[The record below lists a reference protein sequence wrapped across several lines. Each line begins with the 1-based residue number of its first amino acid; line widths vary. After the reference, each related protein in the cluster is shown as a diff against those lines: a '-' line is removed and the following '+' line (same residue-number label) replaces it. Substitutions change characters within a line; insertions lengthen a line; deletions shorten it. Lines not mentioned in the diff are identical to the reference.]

1 MTARAHAAVA
11 SVSRG
16 DRFDDVHG
24 GFTVL
29 SVFDG
34 YVAARRKNAVPFI
47 MHESD
52 LTRRVGAGE
61 LIPAGK
67 SRTIR

>member
-1 MTARAHAAVA
+1 MTARAQPAGAD
-11 SVSRG
+11 VSRG
-16 DRFDDVHG
+16 DRFDDAHG

-47 MHESD
+47 MHLSD
-52 LTRRVGAGE
+52 LARRVDTGE
-61 LIPAGK
+61 LTSAPK
-67 SRTIR
+67 SRTVR